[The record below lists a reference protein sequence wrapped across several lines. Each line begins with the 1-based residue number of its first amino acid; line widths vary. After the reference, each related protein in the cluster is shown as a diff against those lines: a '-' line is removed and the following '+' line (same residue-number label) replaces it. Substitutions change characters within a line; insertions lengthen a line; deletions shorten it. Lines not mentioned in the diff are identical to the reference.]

1 MRQETNTSNKAG
13 NQHIKH
19 NLFAL
24 QGGQRVNKRKM
35 PHDVALIFACVAEHQ
50 RLHGGHHLEGQK
62 IGQVMLDIG
71 LNIIALA
78 LKGEKVG
85 YA

>member
-13 NQHIKH
+13 TQHIKH
-19 NLFAL
+19 NLFFAL

-62 IGQVMLDIG
+62 IG
-71 LNIIALA
+71 
-78 LKGEKVG
+78 
-85 YA
+85 